1 MNDEEV
7 YCLECGCDVV
17 TIYDDGYCQC
27 NGCGYE
33 WYVE

>member
-7 YCLECGCDVV
+7 YCPECGCDEV

>member
-1 MNDEEV
+1 MNNEEV
-7 YCLECGCDVV
+7 YCPECGCDEV

>member
-7 YCLECGCDVV
+7 YCPECV

>member
-7 YCLECGCDVV
+7 YCPECVCDEV

>member
-7 YCLECGCDVV
+7 YCPECGCDEV
-17 TIYDDGYCQC
+17 TIYGDGYCQC

>member
-1 MNDEEV
+1 MNDKEV
-7 YCLECGCDVV
+7 YCPECGCDEV